1 MFKFNRTDTLPDWSI
16 TYLNGLVLFESKDLS
31 VKSKV
36 LVSDWER
43 CLGELKIDI
52 NNPVSVYEG
61 LNNIC
66 DYFKGK

>member
-1 MFKFNRTDTLPDWSI
+1 MQFNRTDTLPSWGF
-16 TYLNGLVLFESKDLS
+16 TYLNGLVLFESKDLN

-43 CLGELKIDI
+43 CLNELKIDI

-61 LNNIC
+61 LKDIC
-66 DYFKGK
+66 TYFKGK

>member
-1 MFKFNRTDTLPDWSI
+1 MQFNKTDKLPDWSFA
-16 TYLNGLVLFESKDLS
+16 YLNGLVLFESKELG

-36 LVSDWER
+36 LISDWER
-43 CLGELKIDI
+43 CLNELKIDV
-52 NNPVSVYEG
+52 NNPVSVYEN

>member
-1 MFKFNRTDTLPDWSI
+1 MNFNKTDTLPDWSF
-16 TYLNGLVLFESKDLS
+16 TYLNGLVLFESKELGA
-31 VKSKV
+31 KSKV
-36 LVSDWER
+36 LTSDWER

-52 NNPVSVYEG
+52 NNPVSVYEN